1 MMTVRPI
8 FGGIRMRLSIRF
20 AFLGAFVLVVA
31 GCGKPAD
38 NPMPVTKGPDPGVEK
53 SLAKLTPEARK
64 LAEAQKDCPVSG
76 HALGSMDAPV
86 EMKVEGETVFI
97 CCEHCRKSALK
108 DPQKTLA
115 KVKELK
121 GEK

>member
-1 MMTVRPI
+1 MHVPI
-8 FGGIRMRLSIRF
+8 RLCGLGILLLL
-20 AFLGAFVLVVA
+20 AA
-31 GCGKPAD
+31 GCAKPE
-38 NPMPVTKGPDPGVEK
+38 NPMPSTKSTAPDVEK
-53 SLAKLTPEARK
+53 SLAKLPPEVRK
-64 LAEAQKDCPVSG
+64 RAEAQKDCPVSG

-86 EMKVEGETVFI
+86 EMQVEGETVFI

-121 GEK
+121 ATP

>member
-1 MMTVRPI
+1 MHVYIRRC
-8 FGGIRMRLSIRF
+8 GLGIILLL
-20 AFLGAFVLVVA
+20 AV
-31 GCGKPAD
+31 GCGKPAE
-38 NPMPVTKGPDPGVEK
+38 NPMPATKATAPDVEK
-53 SLAKLTPEARK
+53 SLAKLAPEVRK
-64 LAEAQKDCPVSG
+64 RAEAQKDCPISG

-86 EMKVEGETVFI
+86 EMQVEGETVFI